1 MKAFCPAPTA
11 ASPTWWKKVY
21 RRGAIF
27 ASWMDHFSID
37 PWLESLA
44 ECGLTAEEFT
54 GAGELDAPLPWDHL
68 NAGVSREFLLRER
81 RRAFEGKISD
91 DCRYAA
97 CRQCGAC
104 DTAAGKSLLPR
115 TPGLEEGTH
124 RNSLNFKQRDQ
135 LEHQPNLDENGRLL
149 MPPKPPKATEPPAID
164 FRSGRQGRALPRLAY
179 QGSGSRLHQPA

>member
-1 MKAFCPAPTA
+1 MPRLQVTA
-11 ASPTWWKKVY
+11 AISPFVPKSHTPFQWEPQISLEQVRERVQYLRDAFRAEKCLKLRWHEPEMSFLEGVLSRADRRIADVVEKAY

-54 GAGELDAPLPWDHL
+54 EARELDAPLPWDHL

-104 DTAAGKSLLPR
+104 DTAAENPCFPARRGLKKAR
-115 TPGLEEGTH
+115 T
-124 RNSLNFKQRDQ
+124 
-135 LEHQPNLDENGRLL
+135 
-149 MPPKPPKATEPPAID
+149 ATA
-164 FRSGRQGRALPRLAY
+164 
-179 QGSGSRLHQPA
+179 